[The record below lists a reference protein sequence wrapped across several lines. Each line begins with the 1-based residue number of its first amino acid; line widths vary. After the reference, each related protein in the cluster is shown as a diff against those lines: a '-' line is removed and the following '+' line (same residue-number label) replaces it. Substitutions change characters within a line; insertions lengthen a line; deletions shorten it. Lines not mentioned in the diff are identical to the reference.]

1 MRLVWSRRAIDDRL
15 ANLDYLEPLNPEAA
29 VALDDE
35 VLKSARSL
43 VKFPEMGR
51 SGTRELVVPGTS
63 YILVYKKLPDRVRI
77 LRVLHG
83 RQKWPK

>member
-1 MRLVWSRRAIDDRL
+1 MDDRL

-29 VALDDE
+29 VTLDDE

-51 SGTRELVVPGTS
+51 SGRLSGTRELVVPGTS
-63 YILVYKKLPDRVRI
+63 YILVYKKLLDRDRI

>member
-1 MRLVWSRRAIDDRL
+1 MDDRL

-29 VALDDE
+29 VTLDDE

-51 SGTRELVVPGTS
+51 SGRLSGTRELVVPGTS